1 MILAGLALGA
11 TLAPAR
17 AQLPVSPTDPTDP
30 TGTGDPPAV
39 APGDLEAITR
49 PQSASRLVRV
59 FDFEERRRNPTDL
72 PMHWVRAQDD
82 PRVPRDRPGFPI
94 WNQGALVYR
103 SHAAAGEGAVRLAT
117 RGGSASLLLDPGV
130 VSVFPGA
137 DYLVSAAIRT
147 EGLTHARAQI
157 ASRLLDDR
165 GQPIPG
171 TERTS
176 PLMRTGGEWTPVAI
190 EILGDAPDAAFIQI
204 ELLLLQPRIYDR
216 TDLPDN
222 LHVQKQ
228 DLTGS
233 AWFDEIRIIQLPR
246 VEVWSDEPGNIAP
259 GDHPPSFEFLVRD
272 LTGEPLDIEMTLHDD
287 RGVLVAE
294 RVIASDGGREEGTWA
309 PAVPGFGWY
318 RASVRVASRGVRIGR
333 AFTDV
338 VWVPAVTDT
347 SGSPDAANRLDPR
360 LTEGSTARSGVNLET
375 SADRARFGVALSRLP
390 AEGLAGL
397 PEAIEA
403 TQAGFVSIP
412 AWDDTTT
419 VEGIR
424 ERVDAMSPVVSAIT
438 TSVPLVELSLM
449 DIPRSVRIEADVDRD
464 DLVGLLTGPREAWD
478 EALRWPLDRF
488 GGAVQRWRLG
498 PAGSDLNWDRAS
510 LGPDLAQI
518 STAISRLVPAPL
530 LSVPWNADRSLRDEV
545 VRPRRSVAI
554 GLDPILGG
562 SMARYL
568 AQRWRDAAARTDPAV
583 SADAPEMRLEMPGT
597 RPIDAPAIGRR
608 ASTAQFVRT
617 ATEFWSAMALPSVPL
632 NTSEWGLT
640 VTDAW
645 WWTGQRRPE
654 LMPAPETAALRV
666 LADRLAGRRFVGKP
680 NLVPGVETLLFDGP
694 DGAVLAMWR
703 TGSAP
708 PELRARLGLVDL
720 LAFDMYGNAEPI
732 PLSAGGNGLVPEHA
746 VPISD
751 EPLFLEGVDAQLITF
766 LDGIALDPPLLQT
779 RADEASHDLIIRNP
793 WGTSIRGR
801 FFILEPGGGL
811 APPDAMARERKNWRI
826 TPRQANFAISGQAE
840 QRTPVVFSFSPA
852 EETGPRE
859 LVVDLELAG
868 ERDYGLVRVTR
879 PIEVGLAEAE
889 LELTYRRGPGPGGPD
904 LVVEAQV
911 TNLGENPLTIELF
924 ARAPGYPRDR
934 AAISNLPPGESA
946 TRVFPF
952 RGGSTNLADAKVF
965 VGAQIAETGG
975 RLSRSIEIGRP

>member
-1 MILAGLALGA
+1 MLLAGLALGSSA
-11 TLAPAR
+11 APAQ
-17 AQLPVSPTDPTDP
+17 AQLPVAPTE
-30 TGTGDPPAV
+30 TGDPLAV
-39 APGDLEAITR
+39 APGDLDAVTR
-49 PQSASRLVRV
+49 PKSASRLVRV

-72 PMHWVRAQDD
+72 PMNWVRAQDD
-82 PRVPRDRPGFPI
+82 PQVPRNRPGFPI
-94 WNQGALVYR
+94 WNQGTLVYG
-103 SHAAAGEGAVRLAT
+103 SHAAAGQGAVRLHT
-117 RGGSASLLLDPGV
+117 RGGSTSLLLDPGV
-130 VSVFPGA
+130 VGVFPGA

-147 EGLTHARAQI
+147 EALTHARAQI
-157 ASRLLDDR
+157 AARLLNDR
-165 GQPIPG
+165 GQAIPG

-204 ELLLLQPRIYDR
+204 ELLLLQPGIYER
-216 TDLPDN
+216 SDLPDP
-222 LHVQKQ
+222 LHVEKQ

-233 AWFDEIRIIQLPR
+233 AWFDEIRIVQLPR
-246 VEVWSDEPGNIAP
+246 VEVWSDDPGNIAP
-259 GDHPPSFEFLVRD
+259 GDQPPSFEFLVRD

-287 RGVLVAE
+287 RGMLVAE

-338 VWVPAVTDT
+338 VWIPAVTDT
-347 SGSPDAANRLDPR
+347 ASSPDAASRLDPR

-375 SADRARFGVALSRLP
+375 SADRSRFGVALSRLP
-390 AEGLAGL
+390 VEALTGLSDAVD
-397 PEAIEA
+397 A

-419 VEGIR
+419 AEGIR
-424 ERVDAMSPVVSAIT
+424 ERVDALSPVISAIT

-449 DIPRSVRIEADVDRD
+449 DIPPTVRVEADVDRD
-464 DLVGLLTGPREAWD
+464 DLVGLLTGPRTAWD
-478 EALRWPLDRF
+478 DALRWPLDRF
-488 GGAVQRWRLG
+488 GGAVPRWRLG
-498 PAGSDLNWDRAS
+498 PAGSDLNWDRVT
-510 LGPDLAQI
+510 LGADLSAI
-518 STAISRLVPAPL
+518 SAAISRLVPAPL
-530 LSVPWNADRSLRDEV
+530 LSVPWSADRSLRAEV
-545 VRPRRSVAI
+545 VRPRRSVAVR
-554 GLDPILGG
+554 LDPMLGG
-562 SMARYL
+562 GMAKYIGE
-568 AQRWRDAAARTDPAV
+568 RWREAAARTDPAV
-583 SADAPEMRLEMPGT
+583 TADAPEMRLELPGT
-597 RPIDAPAIGRR
+597 RSIDAPAVGRR
-608 ASTAQFVRT
+608 AATALFVRT
-617 ATEFWSAMALPSVPL
+617 ATEFWSAMAVPNAPL
-632 NTSEWGLT
+632 NTTDWGLT
-640 VTDAW
+640 VADAW

-666 LADRLAGRRFVGKP
+666 LADRLAGRRFVGRP

-694 DGAVLAMWR
+694 DGALLAMWR
-703 TGSAP
+703 TGEAP

-751 EPLFLEGVDAQLITF
+751 EPVFVEGVDAQLITF

-779 RADEASHDLIIRNP
+779 RADEAAHDLVIKNP

-811 APPDAMARERKNWRI
+811 APPEEMARLRKSWRI
-826 TPRQANFAISGQAE
+826 TPRQGNFAISGLAE
-840 QRTPVVFSFSPA
+840 QRTPIAFSFSPA

-859 LVVDLELAG
+859 LVVDMELSG
-868 ERDYGLVRVTR
+868 ERDYGLVRVVR
-879 PIEVGLAEAE
+879 PIEVGLNEAD
-889 LELTYRRGPGPGGPD
+889 LELTFRRGPGPGGPD

-911 TNLGENPLTIELF
+911 TNLGETPLTIELF

-952 RGGSTNLADAKVF
+952 RKGSADLAGAKVF